1 MIETFLQ
8 GLLQGSPEVRE
19 AAADAIGEAVAL
31 TPAAA
36 LRPFVVKI
44 TGPLIRIVGDRFAPP
59 VKAAIL
65 RALGAVIG
73 KAGPGLKPF
82 VPQLQTTFLKCL
94 PAPEPEIRMQACCCF
109 PQTFYCGVTGRV
121 QPLLCYIAPM
131 HPRTM
136 CWAVRRRFPVSC
148 WNSQPSMSCIAMYQK
163 LTMYVASLLRTL
175 TFQDH

>member
-1 MIETFLQ
+1 METFLQ

-19 AAADAIGEAVAL
+19 ASADAIGEVVTL
-31 TPAAA
+31 TPANS

-73 KAGPGLKPF
+73 KAGTGLKPF

-94 PAPEPEIRMQACCCF
+94 PDPDSDIRMQVCYRSHVSL
-109 PQTFYCGVTGRV
+109 PQRLVHV
-121 QPLLCYIAPM
+121 
-131 HPRTM
+131 
-136 CWAVRRRFPVSC
+136 
-148 WNSQPSMSCIAMYQK
+148 
-163 LTMYVASLLRTL
+163 
-175 TFQDH
+175 

>member
-1 MIETFLQ
+1 MACRLALPKGLEPLLETFLQ

-31 TPAAA
+31 TPPDA
-36 LRPFVVKI
+36 LRPFVVKV

-94 PAPEPEIRMQACCCF
+94 PDAESDIRMQARRRSCRCSCCCSAHVALRCF
-109 PQTFYCGVTGRV
+109 HGALALPRARARLEGGCTKSPAASTSCNACNVT
-121 QPLLCYIAPM
+121 M
-131 HPRTM
+131 
-136 CWAVRRRFPVSC
+136 
-148 WNSQPSMSCIAMYQK
+148 
-163 LTMYVASLLRTL
+163 
-175 TFQDH
+175 